1 MDRTK
6 LVIMKISEIISEN
19 RIFFNIQVNS
29 QSSLFKEISL
39 KISNII
45 QIRPSLIQ
53 RKLNE
58 REKLGATSVGNGIA
72 IPHAKISGINKIYGF
87 FFKLSNFVQFDNDV
101 SKKVNLIFVIIAPLN
116 YQSEHLVALSSI
128 SNFLKIQDNVKKLRE
143 EQDLEKIKLLFTKN

>member
-58 REKLGATSVGNGIA
+58 REKLGSTSVGNGIA

-87 FFKLSNFVQFDNDV
+87 FFKLSNFV
-101 SKKVNLIFVIIAPLN
+101 PLN

>member
-1 MDRTK
+1 
-6 LVIMKISEIISEN
+6 MKISEIISEN

-58 REKLGATSVGNGIA
+58 REKLGSTSVGNGIA

-87 FFKLSNFVQFDNDV
+87 FLNFLISF
-101 SKKVNLIFVIIAPLN
+101 NLIMMC
-116 YQSEHLVALSSI
+116 Q
-128 SNFLKIQDNVKKLRE
+128 KK
-143 EQDLEKIKLLFTKN
+143 

>member
-1 MDRTK
+1 
-6 LVIMKISEIISEN
+6 MKISEIISEN

-58 REKLGATSVGNGIA
+58 REKLGSTSVGNGIA

-101 SKKVNLIFVIIAPLN
+101 SKKVNLIFQIWLPGTSDRFV
-116 YQSEHLVALSSI
+116 LVRNHRNKGS
-128 SNFLKIQDNVKKLRE
+128 
-143 EQDLEKIKLLFTKN
+143 